1 MARDPPLPDFVVSG
15 CSAVMT
21 TAPGSAPWGRMLAVA
36 LTLCA
41 GALPVEA
48 AASPELSYEQ
58 ASTRLSQVSDA
69 LAGSAANVRSRVAL
83 NQATR
88 FLRMP
93 DIVIEA
99 RQLRFE
105 KSLALGPLQTTT
117 ADWRLRPV
125 ATISL
130 PIYTGGRIP
139 AAQQA
144 SAAALRQAEAERDRV
159 SQTVSVE
166 LVEAYFGLQ
175 QAAKAATVRA
185 ESLKGLQAHLDN
197 TLALERQ
204 GFATKAQSLQATVSR
219 AQADRDWQRAS
230 NDLATARVVLA
241 TLLHSED
248 LVTPTTDLFVI
259 STPLGSIGEF
269 QREALAHH
277 PELAQLIAVQD
288 QAAQAVRASEAEL
301 KPEAYAFGQYDFYQH
316 DALLTDSNWAIGIGF
331 QYVLFSGNGR
341 FDRVNSA
348 RERYDAAGAAIRDVR
363 ERLETQVARAWNE
376 LETARQTFLLLES
389 SIASAEENVRL
400 QNLSF
405 REGQATS
412 LDVIDA
418 QLGLARAQIDRSQS
432 AYLFDLALA
441 RLLELSG
448 QSVRYAEYIHR
459 ADRAVASWSN

>member
-1 MARDPPLPDFVVSG
+1 MRSG
-15 CSAVMT
+15 
-21 TAPGSAPWGRMLAVA
+21 RYA
-36 LTLCA
+36 LA
-41 GALPVEA
+41 GALVIA
-48 AASPELSYEQ
+48 AAARVAAQGPPTLQLTLEDALSRAVETSHRLAEARARETAAQ
-58 ASTRLSQVSDA
+58 AGVAVRESAERPTVTANAAYTRTNHVLPFSIPSAIGIPILVYPDVPNNYSTRLEM
-69 LAGSAANVRSRVAL
+69 R
-83 NQATR
+83 
-88 FLRMP
+88 
-93 DIVIEA
+93 
-99 RQLRFE
+99 
-105 KSLALGPLQTTT
+105 
-117 ADWRLRPV
+117 W
-125 ATISL
+125 

-219 AQADRDWQRAS
+219 DQADRDWQRAS